1 MLFGLHSLIYS
12 SQADPLSVSLSDRR
26 KAIADFL
33 NYALTYPEVRV
44 VSTKAV
50 LDWIRNPVAL
60 K

>member
-12 SQADPLSVSLSDRR
+12 SQADPISIPLNDRR

-33 NYALTYPEVRV
+33 NYALTYPEVRI